1 MAWSLPGCS
10 LCLRKGFGNAGFIVR
25 AAEPHKANHSKVKEF
40 RLRKG
45 FLWVGGWG
53 GGEGG
58 DVVVEGPGEGNG
70 QEAGIRVSIN
80 RYASGNLEAVNQP
93 AF

>member
-10 LCLRKGFGNAGFIVR
+10 LCLRKGFGNTGFIVR

-40 RLRKG
+40 GLRKG
-45 FLWVGGWG
+45 ILGGRG
-53 GGEGG
+53 GGGG
-58 DVVVEGPGEGNG
+58 DVVVEGPGEGDG

-80 RYASGNLEAVNQP
+80 RYAGGNLEAVNQP